1 MILKISRFACLPA
14 LVCLLF
20 NLTLNNAFAGD
31 ISNPYPLSFLS
42 FEGYHVIA
50 SQQDGS
56 LITRTI
62 KLEVRNTSGQTV
74 SNCSVTLDGYP
85 GHVTSSDTEVVLG
98 DMAPGETI
106 ISSDTFEITIDEES
120 QTSSELKLIWQVNC
134 GMDGEEILDETAVI
148 ETLSQ

>member
-1 MILKISRFACLPA
+1 MILKISRFAFLPA

-20 NLTLNNAFAGD
+20 NLTISNAFAGD

-50 SQQDGS
+50 FQQDGS
-56 LITRTI
+56 FTTRTI
-62 KLEVRNTSGQTV
+62 KLEVRNTSGETL
-74 SNCSVTLDGYP
+74 SNCAATLDGNPDY
-85 GHVTSSDTEVVLG
+85 VTSSDMEVVLG
-98 DMAPGETI
+98 DIPSGETI

-120 QTSSELKLIWQVNC
+120 MTSSELKLIWQVNC
-134 GMDGEEILDETAVI
+134 SMDGEEILDETAVL